1 MIIQYGS
8 NILRNIEIPIILI
21 SCTSPQTK
29 YDIYIAYRRML
40 ELKLGVNYIVNTID
54 VDSQSFIILIYEND
68 ITDFINKAIWQNIPF
83 RKLNKQYIMESNID
97 EIIHKILENRS
108 IEETIDVVPG
118 FITTKQI
125 YLTTNITILNYDYSD
140 VKILKSQLY
149 YTTRNVITCIEN
161 CILHFFC

>member
-1 MIIQYGS
+1 
-8 NILRNIEIPIILI
+8 
-21 SCTSPQTK
+21 
-29 YDIYIAYRRML
+29 
-40 ELKLGVNYIVNTID
+40 
-54 VDSQSFIILIYEND
+54 
-68 ITDFINKAIWQNIPF
+68 
-83 RKLNKQYIMESNID
+83 MESNID

-149 YTTRNVITCIEN
+149 YSTKNIKMLISDTDHNMSTNKTTVITLVRPSQYKELQEDFNQNNIKIKIIGTTSMSSTEEQIEMEN
-161 CILHFFC
+161 LEYERNSLQKSTIMIAKASFMVMHEHKDNTE

>member
-1 MIIQYGS
+1 
-8 NILRNIEIPIILI
+8 
-21 SCTSPQTK
+21 
-29 YDIYIAYRRML
+29 
-40 ELKLGVNYIVNTID
+40 
-54 VDSQSFIILIYEND
+54 
-68 ITDFINKAIWQNIPF
+68 
-83 RKLNKQYIMESNID
+83 MESNID

>member
-68 ITDFINKAIWQNIPF
+68 ITDFINKAI
-83 RKLNKQYIMESNID
+83 
-97 EIIHKILENRS
+97 
-108 IEETIDVVPG
+108 
-118 FITTKQI
+118 
-125 YLTTNITILNYDYSD
+125 
-140 VKILKSQLY
+140 
-149 YTTRNVITCIEN
+149 
-161 CILHFFC
+161 